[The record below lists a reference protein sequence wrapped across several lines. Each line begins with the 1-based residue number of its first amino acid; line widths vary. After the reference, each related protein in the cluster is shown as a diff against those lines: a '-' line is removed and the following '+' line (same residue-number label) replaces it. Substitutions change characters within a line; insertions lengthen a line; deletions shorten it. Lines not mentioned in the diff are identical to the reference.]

1 VYILGVQNKLV
12 NVDESIYIPIT
23 RAEFAVLI
31 SAFNVRS
38 ENISSLTL
46 PAWTFKETLLNSFF
60 SSILQVCLALPYRLA
75 CICKLHQTRRDKPC
89 EQRFA

>member
-31 SAFNVRS
+31 SAFNFV
-38 ENISSLTL
+38 
-46 PAWTFKETLLNSFF
+46 
-60 SSILQVCLALPYRLA
+60 LPYLIGWHA
-75 CICKLHQTRRDKPC
+75 FANSIKP
-89 EQRFA
+89 EETSRVNNASPNYGGDYEWNR